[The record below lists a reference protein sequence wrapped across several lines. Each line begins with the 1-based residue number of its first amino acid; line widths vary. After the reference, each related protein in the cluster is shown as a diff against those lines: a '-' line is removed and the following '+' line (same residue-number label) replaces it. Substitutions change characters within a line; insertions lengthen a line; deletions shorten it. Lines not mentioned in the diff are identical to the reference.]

1 MSDMLF
7 EHQRNALETLTSG
20 SILCGGVGS
29 GKSRTAIAYF
39 FTKEC
44 GGTLDPFSHL
54 QTPKD
59 LYIITTAKKRD
70 SLDWERECAIFC
82 LSPNIDCSL
91 DGVKVTIDS
100 WNNLKRYIS
109 VKDVFFI
116 FDEQRV
122 VGSGEWTKSFLKIT
136 KSNRWILLSATPGDT
151 WLDYAPVF
159 IANGFYKNRTDFIRQ
174 HVVYSNFSKF
184 PKVDHYI
191 SCAKLVR
198 FRDKITTYM
207 IYDRHKAAH
216 YEVAVSNYNKDLFH
230 TVSRSRWNI
239 FEDRP
244 VRDINDLCF
253 TMRKIS
259 NSDPNRLTILQSL
272 YEKHGRLIVFYNF
285 NYELELLRAY
295 LSSEKIIFSEWN
307 GQKHEPI
314 QDTEQ
319 WVYLVQYQ
327 AGCEGWEC
335 TTANTIVFFSL
346 NYSYKIMHQAAGRID
361 RLNTPYSDLYY
372 YVIRSSAPI
381 DLAIMKALKEKRT
394 FNEKNFAG
402 AQKIHPI

>member
-1 MSDMLF
+1 MAITLF
-7 EHQRNALETLTSG
+7 EHQKNALETLTSG

-44 GGTLDPFSHL
+44 GGTLEPFSHL

-70 SLDWERECAIFC
+70 SLDWEGECAVFC
-82 LSPNIDCSL
+82 LSPNPDCSL

-109 VKDVFFI
+109 VKDAFFI

-122 VGSGEWTKSFLKIT
+122 VGSGTWTKSFLKIA

-191 SCAKLVR
+191 SCAKLAR
-198 FRDKITTYM
+198 LRDKITTYM
-207 IYDRHKAAH
+207 VYDRKTAAH
-216 YEVAVSNYNKDLFH
+216 YEVLVSNYNSQLFRE
-230 TVSRSRWNI
+230 VSRSRWNV
-239 FEDRP
+239 FENRP

-259 NSDPNRLTILQSL
+259 NSDPDRLNILRNL

-285 NYELELLRAY
+285 NYELDMLRAF
-295 LSSEKIIFSEWN
+295 LHSEGIIFSEWN
-307 GQKHEPI
+307 GQNHDELP
-314 QDTEQ
+314 EAGH

-335 TTANTIVFFSL
+335 ITANTIVFFSL

-372 YVIRSSAPI
+372 YLIRSKAPI
-381 DLAIMKALKEKRT
+381 DIAIMRALKEKRT
-394 FNEKNFAG
+394 FNEKNFVG